1 MTPTITSREQ
11 MLQAV
16 GQLGRL
22 YEALGAL
29 RREVEPLNPR
39 NFAILAE
46 GHLDDIRRLR
56 DELDRYAG
64 VVAARETAVP
74 LWVRV
79 VGPGIEGDCAPT
91 SVLTS
96 ILDALRKGVATVAEF
111 VLTGGLTT
119 RPTAALKTASDFR
132 IVALAPG
139 SLRVGVRLPEG
150 EGDENRAAYEA
161 LGDYLN
167 VASWAGSG
175 QPTEALE
182 VLLPDSR
189 RRTVVLTEV
198 ARLVPREKGQVETVE
213 LSGALLPADKAPV
226 VLARPSRERING
238 AIDRAAAERVET
250 HVGDLREI
258 DLDESSFV
266 LRNAEDGTPQ
276 VRCYFPAEM
285 VEAAKEALDKRI
297 RVTGSRPV
305 KEGRQAPPLMVSRL
319 EIVDE
324 RW

>member
-1 MTPTITSREQ
+1 MTPRITSHEQ

-22 YEALGAL
+22 YGALAAL
-29 RREVEPLNPR
+29 RREVEPLNPQT
-39 NFAILAE
+39 FAILAE
-46 GHLDDIRRLR
+46 GHLDDIRRLHE
-56 DELDRYAG
+56 ELDRYAG
-64 VVAARETAVP
+64 AVAARDLGVP

-79 VGPGIEGDCAPT
+79 IGPGIEGYAAPT

-111 VLTGGLTT
+111 ILTGGLTT
-119 RPTAALKTASDFR
+119 RPTAALKTASDLR
-132 IVALAPG
+132 ILALAPG
-139 SLRVGVRLPEG
+139 SLRVGVRLPDGEG
-150 EGDENRAAYEA
+150 EENRAASEA

-175 QPTEALE
+175 RSTEALE
-182 VLLPDSR
+182 ELIPDSR

-213 LSGALLPADKAPV
+213 LSGVLLAENPEPV
-226 VLARPSRERING
+226 VLSRPSRERING

-266 LRNAEDGTPQ
+266 LRNAEDGSPQ

-297 RVTGSRPV
+297 RVTGARPV
-305 KEGRQAPPLMVSRL
+305 KEGRHAPPLMVSRL

-324 RW
+324 Q